1 MTSRLIRGVRQI
13 GRFREIARCA
23 STLQGW
29 PGITSAYLGLTS
41 PRYPARFETRDGF
54 VLQLET
60 FHDLVTAWILFCRR
74 EYVVPPDAKVVV
86 DFGAN
91 YGAFA
96 VLAAR
101 AARQARVICF
111 EPFPETFHKLQQTIR
126 MNKLEER
133 VTCLPIAVARRT
145 GAAFMSTEPSIPS
158 QSRGLDE
165 AASTGQSAL
174 EVRTLDIGGALEE
187 VRRLTAT
194 RHIDLVKMDIEG
206 AEHSFLPDV
215 TPDTLTGIDA
225 WQMEYHPNG
234 PKQAL
239 FQALDRAGLKLRHD
253 QIDCENGGVAHFT
266 KARA

>member
-1 MTSRLIRGVRQI
+1 MTYRLLRGVRQI
-13 GRFREIARCA
+13 GRFREVARCA
-23 STLQGW
+23 RALQGW
-29 PGITSAYLGLTS
+29 PSITSAYLGLT
-41 PRYPARFETRDGF
+41 RLHYPARFETRDGF
-54 VLQLET
+54 VLPLET
-60 FHDLVTAWILFCRR
+60 FHDLVTAWILFCRQ

-101 AARQARVICF
+101 AAPRARVICF

-133 VTCLPIAVARRT
+133 VTCLPIAVARQA

-158 QSRGLDE
+158 QSRGLE
-165 AASTGQSAL
+165 EASTGRAAL
-174 EVRTLDIGGALEE
+174 EVKSLELGGALEE
-187 VRRLTAT
+187 VRRLTGS

-215 TPDTLTGIDA
+215 PPDTLTGIDA

-253 QIDCENGGVAHFT
+253 QIDCENGGVAHFMT
-266 KARA
+266 ARA